1 LFCSNSVQTALEED
15 APGLL
20 EVFLFV
26 YIHFES
32 GIYIEFH
39 GLCIWQ
45 VLVDKGVLVDEIK
58 LYGERENDEALDE
71 SFCEDSFSELE
82 AVITKVKSM
91 R

>member
-26 YIHFES
+26 YSHFEI
-32 GIYIEFH
+32 GIYIELH

-45 VLVDKGVLVDEIK
+45 VLVDKGVLVDDIK
-58 LYGERENDEALDE
+58 LYGETVNDEALDE
-71 SFCEDSFSELE
+71 SLCEDSFSELE
-82 AVITKVKSM
+82 AVMTKVKSM
-91 R
+91 Q